1 MKLLNTFLL
10 GALLVTANKIQAQ
23 DNYSVSAFTVTIDG
37 TSNLHSWNEKVEKV
51 SGKGVI
57 KPGTGKE
64 FTLRSFNI
72 IMEVNSIKS
81 TEGST
86 MNNKTYKAL
95 KSDKFPEISF
105 LLTDPV
111 LAIPGG
117 SGSYTVTAKGTLTIA
132 GVTKDVS
139 MPIKI
144 SEDANKKITVVGTRK
159 VKMSDYGVKPP
170 TAMLGIL
177 KTGDVITINFN
188 TTFSALN

>member
-10 GALLVTANKIQAQ
+10 GALLVTANKTQAQ

-51 SGKGVI
+51 SGKGII
-57 KPGTGKE
+57 KLGAGKE
-64 FTLRSFNI
+64 FTFKSFDI

-95 KSDKFPEISF
+95 KSDKFPEINF

-111 LAIPGG
+111 NSVPDG
-117 SGSYTVTAKGTLTIA
+117 SGTYTVTAKGTLTIA

-144 SEDANKKITVVGTRK
+144 SEDADKKITVVGIQK
-159 VKMSDYGVKPP
+159 VKMSDYNIKAP
-170 TAMLGIL
+170 TAILGML

-188 TTFSALN
+188 TTFASFD